1 MSKLQQ
7 AVVAN
12 LTFTVGQLEELK
24 SNINDTLRYIKQ
36 NSNEWDTNEKEDSV
50 NESQKVDDETPE

>member
-36 NSNEWDTNEKEDSV
+36 NSNEWDTNEKEESV
-50 NESQKVDDETPE
+50 NESQKEEEETPE

>member
-50 NESQKVDDETPE
+50 NESSEEDEETPE

>member
-36 NSNEWDTNEKEDSV
+36 NSNEWDTKEKEDLV
-50 NESQKVDDETPE
+50 NESQKEDEETPE

>member
-36 NSNEWDTNEKEDSV
+36 NSNEWDTKEKEDSV
-50 NESQKVDDETPE
+50 NESSEEDEETPE